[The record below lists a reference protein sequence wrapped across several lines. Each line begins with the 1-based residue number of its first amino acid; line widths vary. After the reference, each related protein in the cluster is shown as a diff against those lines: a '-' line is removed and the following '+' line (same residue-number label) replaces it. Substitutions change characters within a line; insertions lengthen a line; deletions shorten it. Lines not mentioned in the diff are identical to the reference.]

1 MAEQSEN
8 TGTFSKLGNLFGN
21 KDVMKIA
28 LLLVAFGGIAIY
40 FSKKNNS
47 LKKQIEE
54 LTLRVDEQEEKLE
67 IILKHVGGNVLGI
80 PQASRVRKTRPV
92 KPQPPSQPQQTQKPF
107 QAAPQ
112 PHSQPQPMNPLSFLS
127 MFIPSVP
134 DQQPN
139 VRTAEVVEEED
150 VDKLMVEEMQ
160 ELKDSDEK
168 ENTTSNTAEVD

>member
-21 KDVMKIA
+21 KDMMKIA
-28 LLLVAFGGIAIY
+28 LLLIAFGGIAIY

-67 IILKHVGGNVLGI
+67 IILKNIGGNVLGI
-80 PQASRVRKTRPV
+80 PQTSRVRKTR
-92 KPQPPSQPQQTQKPF
+92 QPPSQPQQTQKQF
-107 QAAPQ
+107 QPPQ
-112 PHSQPQPMNPLSFLS
+112 PHSHPQTQPMNPLSFLS

-134 DQQPN
+134 DQQQPN

-168 ENTTSNTAEVD
+168 ETVSTTAEVD